1 MAAMTTTCPAC
12 HTRFRV
18 TSEQM
23 DAHGGDVRCGRCAKV
38 FNAHA
43 YLEHELEEL
52 QHEGQARLPFE
63 EPGGRA
69 VVPEEDVFLS
79 PGSLPEERPHLN
91 PLPQEGEEANVED
104 TSPDL
109 RDDVSL
115 CGFHVKQ
122 QPVAVEEFPVEEP
135 ETSSFEGAPVEE
147 YLVQPLQAV
156 DELLPEFPVEVE
168 SSIPEW
174 GEEGSSEAPE
184 AAEFPLPEPVVSAP
198 AEAVTAEPD
207 TLAPQFVPEPVPE
220 WPVAPDTFAQI
231 ADEPKKR
238 HFFWLWLIG
247 ALLLLASLSVQGL
260 YFFRSDLAARHPEFK
275 PLLQQ
280 LCGVLQC
287 GIHLPADPDLLGID
301 TSNLEADP
309 QQANLV
315 MLNAILRNRAK
326 LAQEYP
332 QLELTLTD
340 TQDRMMARR
349 IFTPGEYAKGADLKR
364 GMAPN
369 EEVTV
374 KLNLDLGDL
383 KAAGYRVFLF
393 YPQ

>member
-1 MAAMTTTCPAC
+1 MVMSTTCPAC

-18 TSEQM
+18 TPEQM

-38 FNAHA
+38 FNAHV

-52 QHEGQARLPFE
+52 QHEGQSRLPFE
-63 EPGGRA
+63 EPGNSKQAPFTIAPSPLVGEGWGEG
-69 VVPEEDVFLS
+69 VTEELEA
-79 PGSLPEERPHLN
+79 PSLEE
-91 PLPQEGEEANVED
+91 
-104 TSPDL
+104 
-109 RDDVSL
+109 
-115 CGFHVKQ
+115 
-122 QPVAVEEFPVEEP
+122 
-135 ETSSFEGAPVEE
+135 APVEE
-147 YLVQPLQAV
+147 ELVQPPQAV
-156 DELLPEFPVEVE
+156 GELLPESPVEAE
-168 SSIPEW
+168 SFVPEW
-174 GEEGSSEAPE
+174 GEEALSEPPA
-184 AAEFPLPEPVVSAP
+184 AAESRLPEPVTVEP
-198 AEAVTAEPD
+198 VGAESI
-207 TLAPQFVPEPVPE
+207 TLPPRFAPEPVSE
-220 WPVAPDTFAQI
+220 RPVARDAFVEI

-238 HFFWLWLIG
+238 IFFRLWLIG
-247 ALLLLASLSVQGL
+247 VLLLLASLGVQGL

-275 PLLQQ
+275 PFLRQF
-280 LCGVLQC
+280 CGVLRC
-287 GIHLPADPDLLGID
+287 TIRLPANPDLLSIE

-309 QQANLV
+309 QQDSLV
-315 MLNAILRNRAK
+315 ALNAILRNRAR

-340 TQDRMMARR
+340 TQDRMIARR

-374 KLNLDLGDL
+374 KLFLDLGEL

>member
-1 MAAMTTTCPAC
+1 MVMSTTCPAC

-18 TSEQM
+18 TPEQM

-38 FNAHA
+38 FNAHV

-52 QHEGQARLPFE
+52 QHEGQSRLAFE
-63 EPGGRA
+63 EPGDQVA
-69 VVPEEDVFLS
+69 
-79 PGSLPEERPHLN
+79 LPEE
-91 PLPQEGEEANVED
+91 EAE
-104 TSPDL
+104 
-109 RDDVSL
+109 
-115 CGFHVKQ
+115 Q
-122 QPVAVEEFPVEEP
+122 QPSAVEEFPAEELAAP
-135 ETSSFEGAPVEE
+135 SFDEAPVEE
-147 YLVQPLQAV
+147 ELVQPLQAV
-156 DELLPEFPVEVE
+156 DELLVESPVEGE

-174 GEEGSSEAPE
+174 GEEELSEPPA
-184 AAEFPLPEPVVSAP
+184 AAESLLPESVVPPP
-198 AEAVTAEPD
+198 AEPVTVEPV
-207 TLAPQFVPEPVPE
+207 TLEPRFVPEPVPE
-220 WPVAPDTFAQI
+220 RPAARDAFVEIEDKL
-231 ADEPKKR
+231 KKR
-238 HFFWLWLIG
+238 RFFWLWLIG
-247 ALLLLASLSVQGL
+247 VLLLLASLGAQGL

-275 PLLQQ
+275 PFLQQ
-280 LCGVLQC
+280 FCGVLQC
-287 GIHLPADPDLLGID
+287 SIRLPANPDLLSIE

-309 QQANLV
+309 QQDNLV
-315 MLNAILRNRAK
+315 ALNAILRNRAK

-340 TQDRMMARR
+340 TQDRMIARR
-349 IFTPGEYAKGADLKR
+349 IFTPGEYAKSADLNR